1 MSKTQNNNNPEL
13 RKHLREFV
21 NNVINKDYAQA
32 NANLTAA
39 VKEKIRTKVVNV
51 LQENP

>member
-1 MSKTQNNNNPEL
+1 MSRNSNNKTEE
-13 RKHLREFV
+13 RKYLREFV
-21 NNVINKDYAQA
+21 NSVINKDYAQA

-39 VKEKIRTKVVNV
+39 VKEKIKAKVVNV